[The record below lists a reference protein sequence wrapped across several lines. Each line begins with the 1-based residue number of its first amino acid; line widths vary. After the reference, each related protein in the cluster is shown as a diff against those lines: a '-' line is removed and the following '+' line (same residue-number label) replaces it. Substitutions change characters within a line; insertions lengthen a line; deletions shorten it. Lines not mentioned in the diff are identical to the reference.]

1 MSKHVPCSIGDTF
14 FHCQLH
20 TYRVAKAVTCTYFYE
35 IEASTVGAKCS
46 PSAGWLHASDSR
58 IRLDNMNDRQP
69 LKLLLKFWG
78 SCYAPSGA
86 NANATKFNDMVSTFL
101 LLSKRHYMSR
111 KTQISTTYEDVLL
124 VVREQEALKL
134 FLNVS
139 KISLMELAT
148 YRTLD
153 DIFKVMD
160 LAGIRRVLEPPGLSR
175 SDGKRPVSLTLAP
188 R

>member
-1 MSKHVPCSIGDTF
+1 
-14 FHCQLH
+14 
-20 TYRVAKAVTCTYFYE
+20 
-35 IEASTVGAKCS
+35 
-46 PSAGWLHASDSR
+46 
-58 IRLDNMNDRQP
+58 
-69 LKLLLKFWG
+69 
-78 SCYAPSGA
+78 
-86 NANATKFNDMVSTFL
+86 
-101 LLSKRHYMSR
+101 MSR

-160 LAGIRRVLEPPGLSR
+160 LAGILCVLESPRLSR
-175 SDGKRPVSLTLAP
+175 SEGKRPVSLTLAP
-188 R
+188 